1 MFSRKRP
8 PVVMSTAVALDI
20 VAVDTSQPAEQAGGI
35 KAMLADRVRLLKE
48 KIAFDPL
55 EVAHTPRPALL
66 GCLHVFVF
74 DGFRTAISHPAM

>member
-8 PVVMSTAVALDI
+8 PVVMSALDI
-20 VAVDTSQPAEQAGGI
+20 VAVDTSQPADQVGGV

-55 EVAHTPRPALL
+55 EVAQTKPSTSPPWLFAWI
-66 GCLHVFVF
+66 FVF
-74 DGFRTAISHPAM
+74 EGSRAAIPHPAW